1 MAGIRDVTVGR
12 KLPSTVVIRI
22 VERTPIALAPAAGG
36 LRPYD
41 GNATALPIDPTAED
55 LDLPIV
61 AQPDPLTLHLL
72 ASLRDAVPTF
82 YGQISQVRRSPAG
95 DLIFQLPG
103 LRVLARPGAEA
114 RRFAAVP
121 AVTADLAR
129 RRVRA
134 QELDLRFRDQ
144 VVARLQ

>member
-1 MAGIRDVTVGR
+1 MAGIRDVAVGR
-12 KLPSTVVIRI
+12 KLPSTVVVRI
-22 VERTPIALAPAAGG
+22 VERTPIALVPTAGG
-36 LRPYD
+36 LRAYD
-41 GNATALPIDPTAED
+41 GSATALPVDPSAAD

-61 AQPDPLTLHLL
+61 TQPDASTLRLL
-72 ASLRDAVPTF
+72 ASLRDAVPAF
-82 YGQISQVRRSPAG
+82 YGQVSQVRRSPTG
-95 DLIFQLPG
+95 DLVFQLAG

-121 AVTADLAR
+121 IVTADLAR
-129 RRVRA
+129 RHVRA